1 MYFAVLSAI
10 IIVCAERKDPKVAA
24 AAQTVCRYACVARRG
39 EAASSRK
46 SAADKPAERRMFAV
60 NIMRKK
66 MTLMATIYK
75 MNTLFGREREP
86 ES

>member
-1 MYFAVLSAI
+1 M
-10 IIVCAERKDPKVAA
+10 KDPKVAA
-24 AAQTVCRYACVARRG
+24 AVQIVCRYACVARRG

-66 MTLMATIYK
+66 
-75 MNTLFGREREP
+75 
-86 ES
+86 